1 MKYFLL
7 LLHSNYLNQTL
18 AVGSLD
24 LGRGDILSVVAK
36 GYRWAGRG
44 LTPRYWSDGVEELSV
59 RL

>member
-36 GYRWAGRG
+36 GYRWAGSSG
-44 LTPRYWSDGVEELSV
+44 HLNINFLQDL
-59 RL
+59 